1 MKYLMLLF
9 TAFLCVACDSG
20 ERAYQRSEEIE
31 TFADPQIQAYEKA
44 RDVQGMLDEVEEKQR
59 KAIDSQ

>member
-1 MKYLMLLF
+1 MKIPFLML
-9 TAFLCVACDSG
+9 APFLLMACDNG

-44 RDVQGMLDEVEEKQR
+44 QAVQSVLDDAADKQR
-59 KAIDSQ
+59 KAIE